1 MDKKI
6 KKQKMAKQVKTTV
19 PSAWI
24 VNSNDR
30 GRKSI
35 KKGKVYLSDK
45 EEFQIELFN
54 PLQDCVLADIKLNG
68 KSISKSGLVL
78 NPGQRFYL
86 DCFIDDKK
94 KFIFKTYEVDET
106 DETAQAIA
114 KNGLLEVF
122 FYKESVVTLE
132 NWNNKFNRI
141 LTGRT
146 YPYWV
151 YPTYPYWGGTV
162 TIGAPYCGSGTTNIF
177 TTNNLTGGSIDLTN
191 LNTTTSNAYYSSNTM
206 AINSS
211 YSSNIGSVTNTSS
224 IETGRIGKGDKSQQK
239 FESVDMDFDKY
250 YIASTILQ
258 ILPESRR
265 PTTASDLAKI
275 FKEDLTK
282 KKKEGTSGNWSHQY
296 DDVKNIIEVKV
307 PKGLSKDSISKIEE
321 VVSNFIWEKDTK
333 ENREKIDD
341 KVKSIE
347 LLQKL
352 GELHKSGIL
361 TDEEFTTKKAE
372 LLSKI

>member
-6 KKQKMAKQVKTTV
+6 KKQKMAKQVKNTV

-68 KSISKSGLVL
+68 NSISKSGLVL

-94 KFIFKTYEVDET
+94 KFIFETYEVDET

-122 FYKESVVTLE
+122 FYKESVVTLQ
-132 NWNNKFNRI
+132 NWSDKFNRI

-177 TTNNLTGGSIDLTN
+177 TTNNLTGGSIDLSN
-191 LNTTTSNAYYSSNTM
+191 LNTSTGNAYYSSNTM

-211 YSSNIGSVTNTSS
+211 YSSNIVTNTSS

-258 ILPESRR
+258 ILPESRKPIETKEIKR
-265 PTTASDLAKI
+265 STTVSL
-275 FKEDLTK
+275 
-282 KKKEGTSGNWSHQY
+282 
-296 DDVKNIIEVKV
+296 
-307 PKGLSKDSISKIEE
+307 DSI
-321 VVSNFIWEKDTK
+321 V
-333 ENREKIDD
+333 
-341 KVKSIE
+341 
-347 LLQKL
+347 LLEKL
-352 GELHKSGIL
+352 GELHKAGIL
-361 TDEEFTTKKAE
+361 TEEEFTTKKAE

>member
-6 KKQKMAKQVKTTV
+6 KKQKMAKKTATTITA
-19 PSAWI
+19 PAAWI

-35 KKGKVYLSDK
+35 KKGKVYLQDK
-45 EEFQIELFN
+45 EEFQIELYN
-54 PLQDCVLADIKLNG
+54 PLQNCVLADIKLNG
-68 KSISKSGLVL
+68 NSISKSGLVL

-94 KFIFKTYEVDET
+94 KFIFNTYEVDES
-106 DETAQAIA
+106 DETQQAIA

-132 NWNNKFNRI
+132 NWNDKFNRI

-151 YPTYPYWGGTV
+151 YPSYYPWSGVYYGTG
-162 TIGAPYCGSGTTNIF
+162 ITTGIC
-177 TTNNLTGGSIDLTN
+177 
-191 LNTTTSNAYYSSNTM
+191 NTTTTAGNFNLTNSTSTAYYSNTTP
-206 AINSS
+206 INACYTSDFS
-211 YSSNIGSVTNTSS
+211 LTSS
-224 IETGRIGKGDKSQQK
+224 IGGSMETGRIEKGQKSQQK

-265 PTTASDLAKI
+265 PIET
-275 FKEDLTK
+275 KEIK
-282 KKKEGTSGNWSHQY
+282 VH
-296 DDVKNIIEVKV
+296 KNLIEVKV

-321 VVSNFIWEKDTK
+321 LVSDFVWEKDTK

-352 GELHKSGIL
+352 GELHKAGIL
-361 TDEEFTTKKAE
+361 TDEEFTTKKVE

>member
-1 MDKKI
+1 
-6 KKQKMAKQVKTTV
+6 MAKQVKNTV

-68 KSISKSGLVL
+68 NSISKSGLVL

-94 KFIFKTYEVDET
+94 KFIFDTYEVDDT
-106 DETAQAIA
+106 DETTQAIA

-122 FYKESVVTLE
+122 FYKESVVTLQ
-132 NWNNKFNRI
+132 NWSDRFNRV
-141 LTGRT
+141 LTTRT

-162 TIGAPYCGSGTTNIF
+162 TIGAPYCGTGTTNTF
-177 TTNNLTGGSIDLTN
+177 TTTNLTSGSIDLSN
-191 LNTTTSNAYYSSNTM
+191 LNTTTSDAYYSSNTM

-211 YSSNIGSVTNTSS
+211 YTNNVSRSAKS
-224 IETGRIGKGDKSQQK
+224 IETGRIGKGDNSQQK

-265 PTTASDLAKI
+265 PIET
-275 FKEDLTK
+275 KEIKVHKSL
-282 KKKEGTSGNWSHQY
+282 
-296 DDVKNIIEVKV
+296 IEVKV
-307 PKGLSKDSISKIEE
+307 PKGLSDEMISKIND
-321 VVSNFIWEKDTK
+321 VVSDFVWEKDTK
-333 ENREKIDD
+333 ENRDKIDD
-341 KVKSIE
+341 KIKSVE
-347 LLQKL
+347 LLQKI
-352 GELHKSGIL
+352 GELHKAGIL

>member
-1 MDKKI
+1 
-6 KKQKMAKQVKTTV
+6 MAKQVKTTV

-68 KSISKSGLVL
+68 NSISKSGLVL

-94 KFIFKTYEVDET
+94 KFIFETYEVDET

-122 FYKESVVTLE
+122 FYKESVVTLQ
-132 NWNNKFNRI
+132 NWSDKFNRI

-162 TIGAPYCGSGTTNIF
+162 TIGAPYCGSGTTNTF
-177 TTNNLTGGSIDLTN
+177 TTNNLATGDLSN
-191 LNTTTSNAYYSSNTM
+191 LNTTTGNAYYSSNTM

-211 YSSNIGSVTNTSS
+211 YSSNIVTNTSS

-258 ILPESRR
+258 ILPESRKPIETKEIKR
-265 PTTASDLAKI
+265 STTVSL
-275 FKEDLTK
+275 
-282 KKKEGTSGNWSHQY
+282 
-296 DDVKNIIEVKV
+296 
-307 PKGLSKDSISKIEE
+307 DSI
-321 VVSNFIWEKDTK
+321 V
-333 ENREKIDD
+333 
-341 KVKSIE
+341 
-347 LLQKL
+347 LLEKL
-352 GELHKSGIL
+352 GELHKAGIL
-361 TDEEFTTKKAE
+361 TEEEFTTKKAE

>member
-1 MDKKI
+1 
-6 KKQKMAKQVKTTV
+6 MAKQVKTTV

-54 PLQDCVLADIKLNG
+54 PLQDCILADIKLNG
-68 KSISKSGLVL
+68 NSISKSGLVL

-86 DCFIDDKK
+86 DCFIDNKK
-94 KFIFKTYEVDET
+94 KFIFDTYEVDDT
-106 DETAQAIA
+106 DETTQAIT

-122 FYKESVVTLE
+122 FYKESVVTLQ
-132 NWNNKFNRI
+132 NWIDKFNRI
-141 LTGRT
+141 LTART

-151 YPTYPYWGGTV
+151 YSNYPYWGGTV
-162 TIGAPYCGSGTTNIF
+162 TISAPYCSSGTANTFI
-177 TTNNLTGGSIDLTN
+177 TNNLTGSIDLIN
-191 LNTTTSNAYYSSNTM
+191 LNTTTGNAYYSSNTM

-211 YSSNIGSVTNTSS
+211 YTNNVSLNKSVIGGSAKS
-224 IETGRIGKGDKSQQK
+224 IETGRIGKGDNSKQK

-265 PTTASDLAKI
+265 PIET
-275 FKEDLTK
+275 KEIKVHKSL
-282 KKKEGTSGNWSHQY
+282 
-296 DDVKNIIEVKV
+296 IELEV
-307 PKGLSKDSISKIEE
+307 PKGLNKESISKIKE
-321 VVSNFIWEKDTK
+321 VVSEFLCEKDTK

-352 GELHKSGIL
+352 GELLKAGIL

>member
-68 KSISKSGLVL
+68 NSISKSGLVL

-94 KFIFKTYEVDET
+94 KFIFDTYEVDDTEET
-106 DETAQAIA
+106 TQAIA

-122 FYKESVVTLE
+122 FYKESVVTLQ
-132 NWNNKFNRI
+132 NWSDRFSRI
-141 LTGRT
+141 LTTRT

-162 TIGAPYCGSGTTNIF
+162 TIGAPYCGSGTANTF
-177 TTNNLTGGSIDLTN
+177 TTTNLTSGSIDLSN
-191 LNTTTSNAYYSSNTM
+191 LNTSTGNTYYSSNTM

-211 YSSNIGSVTNTSS
+211 YTSNIGSVTNTSS

-282 KKKEGTSGNWSHQY
+282 KKKEGTSGNWPHQY
-296 DDVKNIIEVKV
+296 DNVKNIIEVEV
-307 PKGLSKDSISKIEE
+307 PNGLNKESISKIKE
-321 VVSNFIWEKDTK
+321 VVSEFIFEFDTK

-352 GELHKSGIL
+352 GELHKAGIL
-361 TDEEFTTKKAE
+361 TDEEFTTKKVE